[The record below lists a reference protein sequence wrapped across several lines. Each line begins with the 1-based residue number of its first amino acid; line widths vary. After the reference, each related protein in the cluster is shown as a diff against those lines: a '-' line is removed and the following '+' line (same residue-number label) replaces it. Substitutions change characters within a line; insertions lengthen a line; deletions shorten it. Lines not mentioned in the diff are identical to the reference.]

1 MGFQSPIIHKNPK
14 GDMIQPLTKNW
25 SFSAPVSHSAAHGH
39 AVGSIRNKAL
49 SPAAAPNDEA
59 TISDGPSMLACPFS
73 ASSFWGTFFPWRC
86 HGLEEK
92 CPLRGAR
99 SPIIQQTHIIT
110 NLINNWSKGCPET
123 HGACGAHGTHWER
136 TGTALGAQA
145 SRLRFTRQARCLHLH
160 KDPSPSTRLKCSRH
174 FQEVV

>member
-1 MGFQSPIIHKNPK
+1 MKPLFRMDQACWRALSASSFWGAVFPWRCHGLEEKCPLRGGGFGAIQRRFLTDAERLPHGFQSPIIHKNPK
-14 GDMIQPLTKNW
+14 GDMIQTLTNNW

-59 TISDGPSMLACPFS
+59 TISDGTSMLACPFR
-73 ASSFWGTFFPWRC
+73 AYSFWGTVFPWRC

-99 SPIIQQTHIIT
+99 SPIIQQTHISGIM
-110 NLINNWSKGCPET
+110 N
-123 HGACGAHGTHWER
+123 
-136 TGTALGAQA
+136 
-145 SRLRFTRQARCLHLH
+145 FARH
-160 KDPSPSTRLKCSRH
+160 
-174 FQEVV
+174 